1 MSSKISSNLK
11 DRGLEEEEVNSTEGK
26 IQGERDMANMDEK
39 DEFRIFVQS
48 MLKGLHD
55 ISHKII

>member
-1 MSSKISSNLK
+1 MSSKRSSNLK

-39 DEFRIFVQS
+39 DEFRIFV
-48 MLKGLHD
+48 
-55 ISHKII
+55 